1 MIPAPFEY
9 ARARTLAQA
18 LKAMATE
25 DAKVMAG
32 GQSLIPLLRFRL
44 AVPGKLVDISALPQ
58 LRGIKRTAA
67 GLRIGAAST
76 YRELLDS
83 AQVRSD
89 APLIAE
95 VAELV
100 GDRQVRNL
108 GTLGGGLAHADPAS
122 DMPGVMLALDAVFHL
137 QSHAGKRSVP
147 AREFF
152 LGAFTT
158 ALHPDELMI
167 EIIVPKPPRGAGS
180 AYASFEQPASGYAL
194 TAAAAIIARSK
205 GTITHAALAL
215 NGVSERA
222 YRVDA
227 AQDLVGTKGE
237 AEAIAEVAARAG
249 DGIEANDDIH
259 ASAEYRLHLATVAAR
274 RALTTALERA
284 K

>member
-25 DAKVMAG
+25 DAKVLAG

-58 LRGIKRTAA
+58 LRGIRRTAA

-83 AQVRSD
+83 PQVRSD

-122 DMPGVMLALDAVFHL
+122 DMPGVMLVLDATFHL
-137 QSHAGKRSVP
+137 QSHTGKRSVA

-152 LGAFTT
+152 HGAFTT
-158 ALHPDELMI
+158 ALRPDELII
-167 EIIVPKPPRGAGS
+167 EIIIPKAPKGAGS

-194 TAAAAIIARSK
+194 TAAAAIIAKSK
-205 GTITHAALAL
+205 GTITHSALAL
-215 NGVSERA
+215 NGVAERA
-222 YRVDA
+222 YLVHA
-227 AQDLVGTKGE
+227 AQDLVGTRGE
-237 AEAIAEVAARAG
+237 AEAIAEVAARAAV
-249 DGIEANDDIH
+249 GIEANDDIH
-259 ASAEYRLHLATVAAR
+259 ASAEYRLHLASVAAR

-284 K
+284 R